1 MGSINLDNTYL
12 FPLNAGDSFTGN
24 YSSCIDADEILISVE
39 CDSTYSLTVN
49 FSSNGSDFGIDK
61 NFVNN
66 IVSAN
71 ANTYSIKPELRYIQV
86 VLINTDINNQTY
98 LRLNTI
104 FKSTA
109 TEVERGNVNHY
120 QIFDGSLTGINGT
133 SLTIPSSLYN
143 SNYTFYGNVGGATDL
158 VVQISGDGTNF
169 FDTQYIYTS
178 SGSGNFGFN
187 TVLSAEYVR
196 LKSTN
201 DVATVAFANSS

>member
-1 MGSINLDNTYL
+1 MGSINTDNTYL
-12 FPLNAGDSFTGN
+12 FPLDAGDSFTGN

-49 FSSNGSDFGIDK
+49 FSSNGSDFGIAK

-66 IVSAN
+66 VISAN
-71 ANTYSIKPELRYIQV
+71 ASTYSIKPELRYIQV

-104 FKSTA
+104 FKNVG
-109 TEVERGNVNHY
+109 TEVERGNVNNLLL
-120 QIFDGSLTGINGT
+120 FNGT
-133 SLTIPSSLYN
+133 STGANGTSATITSSLYN
-143 SNYTFYGNVGGATDL
+143 SNYTFYGNVNAATDL
-158 VVQISGDGTNF
+158 VVQISGDGSHWY
-169 FDTQYIYTS
+169 DTQYTYTS
-178 SGSGNFGFN
+178 SGSGDFGFN

-201 DVATVAFANSS
+201 DVVALAYANSS

>member
-1 MGSINLDNTYL
+1 MGSINQDNTYL
-12 FPLNAGDSFTGN
+12 FPLNSGDSFTGN
-24 YSSCIDADEILISVE
+24 YTSCIDADEILISVE
-39 CDSTYSLTVN
+39 CDSKYSLTVN

-86 VLINTDINNQTY
+86 VLINTDTINQTY

-104 FKSTA
+104 FKSTG

-120 QIFDGSLTGINGT
+120 QIFDGTATGVNGT

-158 VVQISGDGTNF
+158 TVQVSGDGTNF
-169 FDTQYIYTS
+169 FDTQYSYTS
-178 SGSGNFGFN
+178 SGSGNYGFN
-187 TVLSAEYVR
+187 VVLSAEYVR
-196 LKSTN
+196 LKSSAN
-201 DVATVAFANSS
+201 VNVVAFANSS